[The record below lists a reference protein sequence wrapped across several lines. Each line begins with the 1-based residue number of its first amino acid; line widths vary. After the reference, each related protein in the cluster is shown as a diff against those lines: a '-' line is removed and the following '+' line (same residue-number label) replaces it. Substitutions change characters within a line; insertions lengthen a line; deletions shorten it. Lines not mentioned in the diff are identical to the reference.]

1 MAVKLPAKSK
11 NFMKGNLEV
20 IDESAEPVIKKIHKA
35 GKAESNPLYGLYDT
49 MIDGKKVVV
58 EYEPDTNLRDSE
70 QVPLLE
76 DGGIAAFIEREVLPY
91 TPDAWVD
98 GSKTQIGYEISFTKH
113 FYKPIPMRT
122 LDEIKADIFA
132 IEQET
137 EGLLEE
143 IVGEAE

>member
-1 MAVKLPAKSK
+1 M
-11 NFMKGNLEV
+11 
-20 IDESAEPVIKKIHKA
+20 
-35 GKAESNPLYGLYDT
+35 
-49 MIDGKKVVV
+49 VV

>member
-1 MAVKLPAKSK
+1 M
-11 NFMKGNLEV
+11 
-20 IDESAEPVIKKIHKA
+20 
-35 GKAESNPLYGLYDT
+35 
-49 MIDGKKVVV
+49 VV
-58 EYEPDTNLRDSE
+58 EYEPDTNQRDSE

-76 DGGIAAFIEREVLPY
+76 YGGIAAFIEREVLPY

-143 IVGEAE
+143 IVGEAG